1 MIATTLGKGCDS
13 CLNFT
18 EHVQQVFSKKCT
30 VVGLGISN
38 LPLIDFLL
46 AHGVCVTARD
56 HKNAEDLGEL
66 PATLEK
72 KGVTCFFGVN
82 YLKGLT
88 EDVIFRSPG
97 LRPDVPELAEAVER
111 GAEIL
116 SEMELFFE
124 LCPARIVGITGS
136 DGKTTTTTLTGKFLT
151 VECKKSGGKT
161 FVGGNNGVPLISCVE
176 DMTEQDF
183 AVLELS
189 SFQLFDLTRSAY
201 RAVITNLSPN
211 HLNWHVDMEE
221 YCRAKTNI
229 FRHAQNVALVTNAEN
244 AESLRWAGECS
255 SPVMLFSSSRDAD
268 DFPEHTGGSICVRDG
283 WVTVIENGISHPM
296 VRVEDIVL
304 TGRHNLEN
312 YMAAIGATFGLVSP
326 ESVQEVATTFKGVEH
341 RMEYVR
347 TVDGVRFFNSSIYST
362 PTRTVAVLSS
372 LGENLVV
379 ICGGADKGVGF
390 EPLAKILKERAKIV
404 VLTGRTRQKI
414 YDALMAEDAK
424 MPILMEADFKQAV
437 LLARSQAQWGDT
449 VVLSPACTSFDA
461 FRNFEERGETFRR
474 IVWEFEEHTTE

>member
-1 MIATTLGKGCDS
+1 M
-13 CLNFT
+13 
-18 EHVQQVFSKKCT
+18 
-30 VVGLGISN
+30 VGLGISN

-46 AHGVCVTARD
+46 SHGVRVTARD
-56 HKNAEDLGEL
+56 HKEAAALGEL
-66 PATLEK
+66 PMALEK
-72 KGVTCFFGVN
+72 KDVTCFLGDR
-82 YLKGLT
+82 YLEELT

-97 LRPDVPELAEAVER
+97 LRPDIPEFQAAVAN
-111 GAEIL
+111 GAELL

-124 LCPARIVGITGS
+124 LCPATIVGITGS

-151 VECKKSGGKT
+151 AECNRRGGRT

-176 DMTEQDF
+176 EMTERDF

-189 SFQLFDLTRSAY
+189 SFQLFDLTRSAN
-201 RAVITNLSPN
+201 RAAITNLSPN
-211 HLNWHVDMEE
+211 HLNWHLDMDE

-229 FRHAQNVALVTNAEN
+229 FCHPQNMGLVTNAEN
-244 AESLRWAGECS
+244 MEALRWASECR
-255 SPVMLFSSSRDAD
+255 SPVMLFSSVRDASE
-268 DFPEHTGGSICVRDG
+268 FPPHTGGSICVRDG
-283 WVTVIENGISHPM
+283 WVTVIEYGSEYQM

-304 TGRHNLEN
+304 SGRHNLEN

-326 ESVQEVATTFKGVEH
+326 QAVQEVARSFEGVAH

-347 TVDGVRFFNSSIYST
+347 TVDGVRYYNSSIDST

-372 LGENLVV
+372 LGHDLVV

-404 VLTGRTRQKI
+404 VLTGKTRQKI

-424 MPILMEADFKQAV
+424 MPIWMEADFKEAV
-437 LLARSQAQWGDT
+437 LLAKRQASYGDT

-474 IVWEFEEHTTE
+474 IVFEFEETQI

>member
-1 MIATTLGKGCDS
+1 MY
-13 CLNFT
+13 FT
-18 EHVQQVFSKKCT
+18 EHIEQVFSKKCT

-46 AHGVCVTARD
+46 AHGVQVTARD
-56 HKNAEDLGEL
+56 HKNAEALGEL
-66 PATLEK
+66 PTALEK
-72 KGVTCFFGVN
+72 KGVTCFLGED
-82 YLKGLT
+82 YLKNIT

-97 LRPDVPELAEAVER
+97 LRPDVPELLDAVAR

-151 VECKKSGGKT
+151 AECKKRGGRT

-176 DMTEQDF
+176 DMTEDDF

-201 RAVITNLSPN
+201 RAAITNLSPN
-211 HLNWHVDMEE
+211 HLNWHLDMDE

-229 FRHAQNVALVTNAEN
+229 FCHEQNVALVTNAEN
-244 AESLRWAGECS
+244 AEALRWAADS
-255 SPVMLFSSSRDAD
+255 HSPVMLFSSRRDAD
-268 DFPEHTGGSICVRDG
+268 AFPTHTGGSICVREG
-283 WVTVIENGISHPM
+283 WVTVIEDGISHRM

-312 YMAAIGATFGLVSP
+312 YMAAIGATFGLVSS
-326 ESVQEVATTFKGVEH
+326 ESVQEVAKTFKGVEH

-347 TVDGVRFFNSSIYST
+347 TVDGVRFYNSSIDST
-362 PTRTVAVLSS
+362 PTRTIAVLSS
-372 LGENLVV
+372 LGEDLIV

-390 EPLAKILKERAKIV
+390 EPLAKILKERARIV

-414 YDALMAEDAK
+414 YDALMAEGAE
-424 MPILMEADFKQAV
+424 MPIFMEADFKQAV
-437 LLARSQAQWGDT
+437 VLARSKAERGDT

-474 IVWEFEEHTTE
+474 IVWEFEETEA

>member
-1 MIATTLGKGCDS
+1 MATALGKECDI
-13 CLNFT
+13 CLHLT
-18 EHVQQVFSKKCT
+18 EHVKQVFSKKCT

-46 AHGVCVTARD
+46 AHGVYVTARD
-56 HKNAEDLGEL
+56 HKNAEELGEL
-66 PATLEK
+66 PASLEK
-72 KGVTCFFGVN
+72 KGVTCFLGED
-82 YLKGLT
+82 YLKNIT

-97 LRPDVPELAEAVER
+97 LRPDVPELSEAVAR
-111 GAEIL
+111 GAEVL

-124 LCPARIVGITGS
+124 LCPAKIVGITGS
-136 DGKTTTTTLTGKFLT
+136 DGKTTTTTLTGKFLA
-151 VECKKSGGKT
+151 VECSLRGGKT

-176 DMTEQDF
+176 EMTEQDF

-201 RAVITNLSPN
+201 RAAITNLSPN
-211 HLNWHVDMEE
+211 HLNWHLDMEE

-229 FRHAQNVALVTNAEN
+229 FRHSQNVALVTNAEN
-244 AESLRWAGECS
+244 AEALRWAADCP
-255 SPVMLFSSSRDAD
+255 SPVMLFSSKRDAV
-268 DFPEHTGGSICVRDG
+268 DFPDHTGGSICVRDG
-283 WVTVIENGISHPM
+283 WVTVIENGVSHPM

-304 TGRHNLEN
+304 RGRHNLEN

-326 ESVQEVATTFKGVEH
+326 ESVQEIAKTFKGVEH

-347 TVDGVRFFNSSIYST
+347 TVDGVRFYNSSIDST
-362 PTRTVAVLSS
+362 PTRTIAVLSS
-372 LGENLVV
+372 LGEELIV

-390 EPLAKILKERAKIV
+390 EPLAKILVERAKIV

-414 YDALMAEDAK
+414 YDALMAENAQ
-424 MPILMEADFKQAV
+424 MPILIEADFKKAI
-437 LLARSQAQWGDT
+437 LLARSQAKSGDT

>member
-1 MIATTLGKGCDS
+1 MNL
-13 CLNFT
+13 T
-18 EHVQQVFSKKCT
+18 EHIEQIFSKTCA

-46 AHGVCVTARD
+46 SHGVRVTARD
-56 HKNAEDLGEL
+56 HKEASALGEL
-66 PATLEK
+66 PAALEK
-72 KGVTCFFGVN
+72 KGVSCFLGED
-82 YLKGLT
+82 YLKNLD
-88 EDVIFRSPG
+88 EEVIFRSPG
-97 LRPDVPELAEAVER
+97 LRPDVPELRAAVEN
-111 GAEIL
+111 GAELL

-124 LCPARIVGITGS
+124 LCPAKIVGITGS

-151 VECKKSGGKT
+151 AECKKRGGKT

-176 DMTEQDF
+176 EMTERDF

-189 SFQLFDLTRSAY
+189 SFQLFDLSRSAY
-201 RAVITNLSPN
+201 RAAITNLSPN
-211 HLNWHVDMEE
+211 HLNWHLDMDE

-229 FRHAQNVALVTNAEN
+229 FCHSQNQALVTNAEN
-244 AESLRWAGECS
+244 REALRWAADCH
-255 SPVMLFSSSRDAD
+255 SPVMLFSSVRDAD
-268 DFPEHTGGSICVRDG
+268 AFPPHTGGSICVRDG
-283 WVTVIENGISHPM
+283 WVTVIENDVEYPM

-326 ESVQEVATTFKGVEH
+326 ESVQEVAKSFKGVEH

-347 TVDGVRFFNSSIYST
+347 TVDGVRYYNSSIDST

-372 LGENLVV
+372 LGEGLVV

-414 YDALMAEDAK
+414 YDALMAEGAE
-424 MPILMEADFKQAV
+424 MPIFMEPNFKNAV
-437 LLARSQAQWGDT
+437 LMAKSRASRGDT

-461 FRNFEERGETFRR
+461 FKNFEERGETFRR
-474 IVWEFEEHTTE
+474 IVWEFEETES